1 MTNNNNNYWKSFY
14 DQPGGQ
20 TEEQMD
26 KELLDQQKMDYLQQ
40 QQQQPQNETEMNY
53 MNNEYLDDS
62 LIADEK
68 KGKKRARTAYT
79 SNQLLALE
87 KEFNQQN
94 YILRAKRHQLAKELN
109 LCERQIKIWFQNRR
123 MKKKKVNCGEFS
135 PISPS
140 ALKQSPSFH
149 NENSESSH
157 LKLSEYSQSP
167 PLLIASPTN
176 SVLNEQPRASPSV
189 TLHYKPN
196 NPKVGVLKP
205 KGKSFT
211 PVTEAN
217 RRSTEDEIINDT
229 IIQYNNEGSP
239 GYQVPNSPNYQ
250 LHSPTNYINQP
261 SPGNLSANEYQY
273 QPTSTSGSNSFQ
285 HIQRHSPNYEISPNY
300 SQFSR
305 YSPNYSDVQTF
316 PSAVANS
323 SSTFLSNYTKF
334 LNTAELDGPTIPVN
348 NVSPN
353 FESQGVSN
361 GPYPLTTSS
370 CPSSSSNVLATREPM
385 FSKKQDLTSLE
396 TYGMPPVMP
405 PSTNMTQFNSS
416 CTSAYSFT
424 SPNESY
430 PSFSTALRS
439 PNDFSDSADVVGQS
453 YFQPPPVL
461 MNDSSLRTSMAI
473 STDFQNNLSDG
484 LMASSGS
491 GNWCSS
497 NIQINS

>member
-1 MTNNNNNYWKSFY
+1 MANNNNNYWKSFY

-40 QQQQPQNETEMNY
+40 PQQPQNETEMNY
-53 MNNEYLDDS
+53 MNNEYWRLLES
-62 LIADEK
+62 PGGRRQRRPGAQAPPQAPARRRGVAGDEK
-68 KGKKRARTAYT
+68 
-79 SNQLLALE
+79 
-87 KEFNQQN
+87 
-94 YILRAKRHQLAKELN
+94 
-109 LCERQIKIWFQNRR
+109 
-123 MKKKKVNCGEFS
+123 
-135 PISPS
+135 S

-261 SPGNLSANEYQY
+261 SPGSLSANEYQY

-300 SQFSR
+300 TQFSR
-305 YSPNYSDVQTF
+305 YSPNYSDVQT
-316 PSAVANS
+316 SAVANS

-348 NVSPN
+348 NMSPN

-361 GPYPLTTSS
+361 GPYPLAPSS
-370 CPSSSSNVLATREPM
+370 CPSSSSNVLVTGEPM
-385 FSKKQDLTSLE
+385 FSKKHDLISSDP
-396 TYGMPPVMP
+396 YGMPPVMP
-405 PSTNMTQFNSS
+405 PSTNMTQFNSP

-439 PNDFSDSADVVGQS
+439 PNGSNATKYKYDTIQFTLHFSIFVHV
-453 YFQPPPVL
+453 
-461 MNDSSLRTSMAI
+461 TK
-473 STDFQNNLSDG
+473 
-484 LMASSGS
+484 
-491 GNWCSS
+491 
-497 NIQINS
+497 